1 MKIGIITLPFN
12 ANYGGLLQAYA
23 LQSVLRQMGHEV
35 LTINR
40 LTKGMPL
47 KMKVLS
53 FTRRLILRV
62 VFQRKVVVRT
72 WPNAKE
78 ENITNQHTNRFI
90 RENIRTTELIDSD
103 QSFSRLEQYAFDA
116 YVVGSDQVW
125 RPKYSPSITNHFLG
139 FLKDNQKIKRI
150 AYAPSFGVE
159 NWEFTPKQTEDCS
172 ALAKKFHAISVR
184 EDSAVELC
192 NKHLG
197 VEAIQVLDPTL
208 LVSREEY
215 VSLVEKDKIPR
226 LKGTLLTYV
235 LDLTPEK
242 KGIIQSVMDELNLKP
257 VSVMPKSLFREAGSK
272 KLDQCIFP
280 PVTEWIRGFM
290 DAEFVVTDSF
300 HGTVFSIIFNKPF
313 LAVGNS
319 KRGMNRFTSLL
330 RLFDME
336 DRLILSAADM
346 QNIKLN
352 APVDFDKVNQI
363 LNHKREQAFS
373 FLKNSLKK

>member
-40 LTKGMPL
+40 LTKGMLL

-72 WPNAKE
+72 WPNTKE

-139 FLKDNQKIKRI
+139 FLKDNHTIKRI

-197 VEAIQVLDPTL
+197 VEAVQVLDPTL

-226 LKGTLLTYV
+226 LNGTLLTYV

-242 KGIIQSVMDELNLKP
+242 KGIIQSVMNELNLKP
-257 VSVMPKSLFREAGSK
+257 VSVMPKSLFKEAGSK

-330 RLFDME
+330 RLFDLE